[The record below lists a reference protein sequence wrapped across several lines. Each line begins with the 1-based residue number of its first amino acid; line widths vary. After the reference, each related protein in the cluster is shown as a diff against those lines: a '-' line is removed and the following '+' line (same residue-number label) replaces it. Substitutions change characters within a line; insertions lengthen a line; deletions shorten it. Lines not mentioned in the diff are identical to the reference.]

1 MKLDFLASSF
11 LDFIFPPVCVICGKI
26 DKNWICENCNEKL
39 EKYREKRV
47 LTKIEDLKFV
57 SRGKTVYKKPYFDEQ
72 YYIFSY
78 KKLIRKLIIKFK
90 FSDAS
95 YISHFFANEIFRD
108 KKINDIFL
116 SYDIMCLVPMDK
128 KSKNLRGYNQTELML
143 RKFAN
148 CSKAI
153 NIEFDLL
160 RKSRKTKTQSLLSGV
175 DREENVK
182 DAYEI
187 EDAEKVRKKNIIL
200 FDDIYTTGAT
210 SNEISRLL
218 KQNGAKKILIFTIAK
233 D

>member
-1 MKLDFLASSF
+1 MKLDFLASNF

-26 DKNWICENCNEKL
+26 NKNWICEKCNQKL
-39 EKYREKRV
+39 EKYRECMY
-47 LTKIEDLKFV
+47 LTKVENLKFV
-57 SRGKTVYKKPYFDEQ
+57 SSGKTVYKKPYFDEQ

-128 KSKNLRGYNQTELML
+128 KSKNLRGYNQTELIL
-143 RKFAN
+143 RKLIKN
-148 CSKAI
+148 KIAI
-153 NIEFDLL
+153 DIQFDLL
-160 RKSRKTKTQSLLSGV
+160 KKVRKTKTQSLLSGV
-175 DREENVK
+175 DREENVR
-182 DAYEI
+182 DAYSI
-187 EDAEKVRKKNIIL
+187 KDTQIVYGKNIIL

-218 KQNGAKKILIFTIAK
+218 KQSGAKKILIFTIAK